1 MDSKVDKDTVNKVA
15 EIARIT
21 LSEEEVE
28 EFSKDMESVLEAF
41 KDLQKL
47 DTVKVKPKV
56 GKDAGFADVKPTKWK
71 DVSSQSFKDVR
82 PTFQPIETKNV
93 MRDDEIEASLS
104 QVDALKNAE
113 QKERGY
119 FKGPKAV

>member
-1 MDSKVDKDTVNKVA
+1 MSGGSGGSGYSMDSKVDKDTVNKVA

-28 EFSKDMESVLEAF
+28 EFSKDMESVLDAF

-56 GKDAGFADVKPTKWK
+56 GKDAGFADVKPT
-71 DVSSQSFKDVR
+71 
-82 PTFQPIETKNV
+82 FQPIETKNV
-93 MRDDEIEASLS
+93 MRDDEIEESLS

-113 QKERGY
+113 QKEKGY